1 MANYYTINNVT
12 ASLSPTRQS
21 AWQRNKI
28 GTDHNGA
35 PIFGRKRQ
43 VQLDFTF
50 GTPAS
55 MKQWLDVCNGSPQNL
70 DILADSQLSWKSVSS
85 VYLECIQYPI
95 MEDITANTMTIM
107 ITNLNP

>member
-1 MANYYTINNVT
+1 MANYYTINNVS
-12 ASLSPTRQS
+12 ASLSPFRQS
-21 AWQRNKI
+21 SWQRIKVGN
-28 GTDHNGA
+28 DHNGA
-35 PIFGRKRQ
+35 PIFSRKRQ

-70 DILADSQLSWKSVSS
+70 DILADSQLTWKSVSS
-85 VYLECIQYPI
+85 VYLECTQYPAT
-95 MEDITANTMTIM
+95 EDVTASTMTIL